1 MAKCTIDG
9 REVEFTA
16 GENLIE
22 IARRVGV
29 EIPYFCYHPGLS
41 VVAQCRMC
49 AVEVEKMP
57 KLQTACSTPASDGM
71 IVHTDSERAKS
82 NQKSI
87 MEFLL
92 INHPLDCPIC
102 DKAGECDLQENS
114 FKYGDAYMRT
124 SEERRTYLDLDM
136 GPVIKK
142 NMNRCIHCTRCIR
155 FGAEVAGVR
164 EMVAVSRG
172 NNTEITTIDGRP
184 LETDYAGNYADIC
197 PTGSLTLKDFRF
209 HKRAWMLKKT
219 ATVCEGCSK
228 GCNMEIQQDNNVIE
242 RCIPRPNM
250 EINRY
255 WLCDEGR
262 FNYHY
267 VNDRSRITAPT
278 SLGGKTSW
286 TSAVAAAKEALKGK
300 KVLVLAG
307 SDLTQEEAKLLIEFA
322 PKAFPG
328 STLLH
333 FGTPGI
339 TATTQDAPAD
349 TLLKRKSKTSN
360 LNGWEKLGVKG
371 ADSIPAGTEAVLVI
385 RGGRAELPNLDG
397 VSTVVAIGVFN
408 ESEVAAAKVTL
419 PGTSFSEKDGTIVN
433 YEGREQRL
441 RRSINPVGQSKQ
453 LGEIL
458 MLWTHSAAAAPRPM
472 ESVKGVVA

>member
-1 MAKCTIDG
+1 MPKCTIDG
-9 REVEFTA
+9 REVEFAA

-22 IARRVGV
+22 VARKVGIEV
-29 EIPYFCYHPGLS
+29 PYFCYHPGLT

-49 AVEVEKMP
+49 AVEIEKMP
-57 KLQTACSTPASDGM
+57 KLQTACSTNASEGM
-71 IVHTDSERAKS
+71 IVHTNSDRAKQ

-102 DKAGECDLQENS
+102 DKAGECDLQDNS

-155 FGAEVAGVR
+155 FGTEVAGIH
-164 EMVAVSRG
+164 EMVAVQRG

-219 ATVCEGCSK
+219 ATVCEGCSR
-228 GCNMEIQQDNNVIE
+228 GCNMELHQDNNVVQ
-242 RCIPRPNM
+242 RSIPRTNM
-250 EINRY
+250 DVNKY

-267 VNDRSRITAPT
+267 VGTAERIAAPRV
-278 SLGGKTSW
+278 SGEKRGW
-286 TSAVAAAKEALKGK
+286 AEAVAEAKAALKGRK
-300 KVLVLAG
+300 VAVLVG
-307 SDLTQEEAKLLIEFA
+307 SDLTLEEAKLLQEFA
-322 PKAFPG
+322 SKAFPG
-328 STLLH
+328 STLNH

-339 TATTQDAPAD
+339 TSAAQDAPAD
-349 TLLKRKSKTSN
+349 KLLKRKSKTSN
-360 LNGWEKLGVKG
+360 LHGMEKLGIKG
-371 ADSIPAGTEAVLVI
+371 FESLPAGTDAVLVV
-385 RGGRAELPNLDG
+385 RGGRAVLPKLDG
-397 VSTVVAIGVFN
+397 VATTIGIGVFQ
-408 ESEVAAAKVTL
+408 EDEGAKFKTIL
-419 PGTSFSEKDGTIVN
+419 PGTSFAEKDGTIVN
-433 YEGREQRL
+433 FDGREQRL
-441 RRSINPVGQSKQ
+441 RRSINPVGQSKA

-458 MLWTHSAAAAPRPM
+458 MLWTHSGATASSGAAA
-472 ESVKGVVA
+472 VKGATL